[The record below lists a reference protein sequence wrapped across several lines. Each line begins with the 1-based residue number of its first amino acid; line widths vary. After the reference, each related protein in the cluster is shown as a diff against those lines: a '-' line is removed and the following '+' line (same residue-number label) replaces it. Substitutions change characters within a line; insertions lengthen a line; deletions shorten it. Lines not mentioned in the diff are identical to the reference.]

1 MIPAIPTKPA
11 AAAAVS
17 IGQYCET
24 RFQDDVSEVL
34 DLPWFAEKVQLAID
48 EATADLEKQAESFAA
63 ELNRR
68 RSTDS
73 VVRQTLQ
80 ECGAP
85 DDHSLCDQIEWLS
98 QRSVRRLRLLERV
111 ASHLRGHATTHNNA
125 CICEG
130 CRLILEIEAERQCS
144 ALSP

>member
-11 AAAAVS
+11 QAAAVS

-34 DLPWFAEKVQLAID
+34 DLPWFAEHVQKAID
-48 EATADLEKQAESFAA
+48 AATVELTNQTESFAA

-73 VVRQTLQ
+73 VVRQTLR
-80 ECGAP
+80 ESGAP
-85 DDHSLCDQIEWLS
+85 DDHSLCSQIEWLS
-98 QRSVRRLRLLERV
+98 KRSARRLRLLERI
-111 ASHLRGHATTHNNA
+111 ASHLRGRLTGHSNA

-130 CRLILEIEAERQCS
+130 CRLILEIEKERT
-144 ALSP
+144 AK